1 VPGHAVASI
10 TATGR
15 YVPERVV
22 TNAELEGRLGE
33 PLDEWL
39 VARSWSTALRDTPR
53 AEPSLHPRLAAL
65 PAMRPPGRS
74 R

>member
-1 VPGHAVASI
+1 MRFASI

-22 TNAELEGRLGE
+22 TNAKLEGRLGE

-39 VARSWSTALRDTPR
+39 VARSWSTAPRDAPR
-53 AEPSLHPRLAAL
+53 AEPSLHPRLPAL
-65 PAMRPPGRS
+65 PTMHPPGRS